1 MHQAGHPAR
10 NSAENPEFL
19 RIFGNNPGKS
29 GVRDEK
35 TL

>member
-1 MHQAGHPAR
+1 MGCPAE
-10 NSAENPEFL
+10 NSAENPEFP
-19 RIFGNNPGKS
+19 RIFGSNPGKI